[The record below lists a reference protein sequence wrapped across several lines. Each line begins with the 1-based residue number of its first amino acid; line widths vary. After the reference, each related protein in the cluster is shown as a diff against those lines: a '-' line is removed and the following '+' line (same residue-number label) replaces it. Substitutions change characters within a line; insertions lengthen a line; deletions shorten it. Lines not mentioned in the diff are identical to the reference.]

1 MWLSGIVCTLLFLIL
16 DKFMWLRSHG
26 IVCQSR
32 FVIEYFN
39 LIWFERCAMLLHFKK
54 KKLIHGFILIL
65 LVMKLNLFSCI
76 KWIAVIV
83 KGITCLAMKLPKKP
97 CLCFTVPILNIGM
110 ADIFQLI
117 PQREPYWSWRYV
129 PYHYF
134 PFHLTS
140 ILTIVDDWK
149 IIFWGL
155 GILGATRKTFPT
167 QWILKTMIN
176 IAWYPWIIHEILN
189 YSE

>member
-39 LIWFERCAMLLHFKK
+39 LIWFERRAMLLHFFK

-76 KWIAVIV
+76 K
-83 KGITCLAMKLPKKP
+83 
-97 CLCFTVPILNIGM
+97 
-110 ADIFQLI
+110 
-117 PQREPYWSWRYV
+117 
-129 PYHYF
+129 
-134 PFHLTS
+134 
-140 ILTIVDDWK
+140 
-149 IIFWGL
+149 
-155 GILGATRKTFPT
+155 
-167 QWILKTMIN
+167 
-176 IAWYPWIIHEILN
+176 
-189 YSE
+189 